1 MTFVNLNTITS
12 YSTLNSTI
20 KIPNLI
26 SVAKKRG
33 YSALAITDFN
43 VMHGVIQFYDLCK
56 KNKLKPL
63 IGMTLVVPGLN
74 PNITVKIVLL
84 AKNVKGYHQL
94 LKISTLINVR
104 QTPTNLVDFKDYFS
118 DLVAIIHPQAN
129 EVICDN
135 FSQIIDT
142 INQYHLIFSD
152 LYLGYSPYQTNL
164 TKLASYQKIYE
175 NKLLKI
181 VYMNEVRYLNA
192 EDAVVLKVLR
202 AIDQQDKLDPL
213 DPLVTSPGQDEL
225 KSAEEVKNGSKGD
238 LFDAIFNA
246 NELAQKLNVEIL
258 KEKTELPH
266 FKSKFNSSFEYL
278 VSLVKK
284 GLRELHKDQDPIYQK
299 RAKYEL
305 ETIKNMGFSDYFLI
319 IWDIINYANSSNIQ
333 LGAGRGSAAGSLVA
347 YALGISKVD
356 PVEYGLLFERF
367 LNPERVNMPDIDLD
381 VPDDKRIEIIEY
393 LKKRYGK
400 DNFAQIITFSTL
412 GVKQGIRDC
421 LRVFGAD
428 NQTVNKWIKAVPKI
442 FHVNLDQCYK
452 ESASFRELV
461 NADKFG
467 NLLYDILKK
476 IEGLPRQASIHAA
489 GVVISEKKLVD
500 KIPLQRGSNDI
511 LLTQY
516 IYHDVEELGLL
527 KIDILGLKNLSI
539 LKKMVNLIHKYNNP
553 NFKIESVKL
562 NDPDTLQIFHD
573 ADTDGVFQFESSG
586 LKRVLVN
593 LDVTNFSD
601 IVAANAL
608 YRPGPMR
615 QINTYID
622 HKKHKNEPYDP
633 DLVPLKPIVDSTYGV
648 IVYQE
653 QVMQVAHMMAGFPLS
668 EADML
673 RRAMSKKNH
682 RLLEKYQSKFID
694 GALKNGYSQK
704 QAKKVYDLIEYFS
717 NYGFNKSH
725 SVAYSMLAFWL
736 AYIKAHFPIH
746 FFTVQ
751 LAYATGDLSRMRVF
765 INSAKKRKIQVI
777 APNINQSVLNFSN
790 NGQKIIS
797 GLIVIKG
804 LRRDFIS
811 EIVKKR
817 LKYGI
822 YKDLNDFLNR
832 LNQRFLKVDNFI
844 PLIKAGAC
852 DRLHKNRR
860 ELLENLQMSLD
871 SIKFSQ
877 NNITLFQQLKPRW
890 DNYPDFSY
898 EEKIT
903 MEYDLTGLYLNG
915 GPFDQFEELAKIYH
929 PQKIKSL
936 EQRKN
941 SWLFVTLSKIRVI
954 KDKNKQKMAFV
965 TLDDAEDQIDGVI
978 FANRYFDL
986 YPNLV
991 ETKKVGVYG
1000 QLRRQKEQSFII
1012 NKLFLLSTAK
1022 DAFDHEK
1029 LFIDITKISN
1039 TNLQNLRKLLRQCP
1053 GLSPVFLIDNDNNK
1067 NVLLNPDNWVNVTN
1081 VFYRKLLTLV
1091 GQSHVVFQKEREN
1104 ENL

>member
-74 PNITVKIVLL
+74 PNIRVKIVLL

-225 KSAEEVKNGSKGD
+225 KSAEEVKNDSKGD

-489 GVVISEKKLVD
+489 GVVISERKLVD

-832 LNQRFLKVDNFI
+832 LNQRFLKIDNFI

>member
-1 MTFVNLNTITS
+1 
-12 YSTLNSTI
+12 
-20 KIPNLI
+20 
-26 SVAKKRG
+26 
-33 YSALAITDFN
+33 
-43 VMHGVIQFYDLCK
+43 
-56 KNKLKPL
+56 
-63 IGMTLVVPGLN
+63 
-74 PNITVKIVLL
+74 
-84 AKNVKGYHQL
+84 
-94 LKISTLINVR
+94 
-104 QTPTNLVDFKDYFS
+104 
-118 DLVAIIHPQAN
+118 
-129 EVICDN
+129 
-135 FSQIIDT
+135 
-142 INQYHLIFSD
+142 
-152 LYLGYSPYQTNL
+152 
-164 TKLASYQKIYE
+164 
-175 NKLLKI
+175 
-181 VYMNEVRYLNA
+181 
-192 EDAVVLKVLR
+192 
-202 AIDQQDKLDPL
+202 
-213 DPLVTSPGQDEL
+213 
-225 KSAEEVKNGSKGD
+225 
-238 LFDAIFNA
+238 
-246 NELAQKLNVEIL
+246 
-258 KEKTELPH
+258 
-266 FKSKFNSSFEYL
+266 
-278 VSLVKK
+278 
-284 GLRELHKDQDPIYQK
+284 
-299 RAKYEL
+299 
-305 ETIKNMGFSDYFLI
+305 
-319 IWDIINYANSSNIQ
+319 
-333 LGAGRGSAAGSLVA
+333 
-347 YALGISKVD
+347 
-356 PVEYGLLFERF
+356 
-367 LNPERVNMPDIDLD
+367 
-381 VPDDKRIEIIEY
+381 
-393 LKKRYGK
+393 
-400 DNFAQIITFSTL
+400 
-412 GVKQGIRDC
+412 
-421 LRVFGAD
+421 
-428 NQTVNKWIKAVPKI
+428 
-442 FHVNLDQCYK
+442 
-452 ESASFRELV
+452 
-461 NADKFG
+461 
-467 NLLYDILKK
+467 
-476 IEGLPRQASIHAA
+476 
-489 GVVISEKKLVD
+489 
-500 KIPLQRGSNDI
+500 
-511 LLTQY
+511 
-516 IYHDVEELGLL
+516 
-527 KIDILGLKNLSI
+527 
-539 LKKMVNLIHKYNNP
+539 
-553 NFKIESVKL
+553 
-562 NDPDTLQIFHD
+562 
-573 ADTDGVFQFESSG
+573 
-586 LKRVLVN
+586 
-593 LDVTNFSD
+593 
-601 IVAANAL
+601 
-608 YRPGPMR
+608 GPMG

-633 DLVPLKPIVDSTYGV
+633 DLVPLKPIIASTYGV

-751 LAYATGDLSRMRVF
+751 LAYATGDLGRLRVF

-790 NGQKIIS
+790 DGQKIIS

-832 LNQRFLKVDNFI
+832 LNQRFLKIDNFI

-898 EEKIT
+898 EEKIA

-965 TLDDAEDQIDGVI
+965 TLDDAEDQIDGVV

-1000 QLRRQKEQSFII
+1000 QLRKQKEKSFII

-1039 TNLQNLRKLLRQCP
+1039 TNLQNLRKLLRQYP